1 MRIPQQVT
9 ERVKEAPAQALR
21 AVFSGIGQVLLVA
34 DRIKSRAAEPTRAQ
48 PGSTERQGQSGQ
60 KAAAGPKDETRWRSL
75 DETGNVRLLS
85 DEDAPEPGAGAEA
98 TVGAEAATAAAG
110 ASAVTEPSTD
120 AMAPAETV
128 APAETPVAPETP
140 ARSET
145 PTPPETAAPADA
157 APAVAEPPV
166 VAEAPAEAEPPAVAE
181 APAEAEPPAV
191 AEAPADAEP
200 PAVAEAPADAEPP
213 AASTRETALP
223 VPNYDDLSVASL
235 RARLRNLD
243 TAQVRALLDY
253 EKATAGRAAVLTM
266 FERRIAK
273 LESQEA

>member
-1 MRIPQQVT
+1 MITMRIPQQVT

-48 PGSTERQGQSGQ
+48 PGETERRDQSGQ
-60 KAAAGPKDETRWRSL
+60 KAAAGPKDEARWRSL

-85 DEDAPEPGAGAEA
+85 EEDAPQPAASADA
-98 TVGAEAATAAAG
+98 TVGAEAATAAA
-110 ASAVTEPSTD
+110 E
-120 AMAPAETV
+120 APAL
-128 APAETPVAPETP
+128 AEPPSDAK
-140 ARSET
+140 
-145 PTPPETAAPADA
+145 TPPETTAPADTA
-157 APAVAEPPV
+157 EPAEPAEADSSAVAEV
-166 VAEAPAEAEPPAVAE
+166 
-181 APAEAEPPAV
+181 
-191 AEAPADAEP
+191 PADAR
-200 PAVAEAPADAEPP
+200 PP
-213 AASTRETALP
+213 AASTQEAALP

-253 EKATAGRAAVLTM
+253 EKANAGRAAVLTM